1 MLTTSIS
8 EEVDKSFMNSFIDP
22 FEYLGLKYKRLIP
35 LNCKNGFSRDTYE
48 AEINDFIL
56 KIRPTNLF

>member
-1 MLTTSIS
+1 
-8 EEVDKSFMNSFIDP
+8 MNSFIDT
-22 FEYLGLKYKRLIP
+22 FEYLGLKYKRLIH

-56 KIRPTNLF
+56 KVRPTNLF